1 MHVFI
6 VLYIVSRDISII
18 TINFIHIRTLSCL
31 WGMGVLFVDRGIA
44 KNLFLWGGE
53 GYNVIEGG
61 GV

>member
-1 MHVFI
+1 MYLLFCIFCPV
-6 VLYIVSRDISII
+6 II

-61 GV
+61 GGINL